1 MWPKADSYNREK
13 IFFLAN
19 ERHSLPIVDLKLI
32 YLYCRLLVLSFI
44 ISDRLSVYLYKTL
57 LTDSMFAERISQNK
71 KNGANLIEEK
81 KKRAIER
88 ERERAIERER
98 ESDRERERENVERQ
112 QEK

>member
-88 ERERAIERER
+88 ERERERER
-98 ESDRERERENVERQ
+98 ARERERER
-112 QEK
+112 

>member
-81 KKRAIER
+81 KKRAMT
-88 ERERAIERER
+88 
-98 ESDRERERENVERQ
+98 SGLPTYN
-112 QEK
+112 